1 MAFHANNSFFQLIL
15 NIFLATSFLL
25 LVFAEAKDYSQYFP
39 LHGSVFLPHDR
50 HWDFYKIRKTSF
62 GSYKNEVPTKFLAT
76 LESVMPILDIAIS
89 DAHMKYLTPWIPNTK
104 NWLEI
109 RKVPV
114 FECDDQKRAAWAA
127 LEALQWTN
135 GSGLDV
141 TFGPAC
147 DYVLASISRI
157 LSFYRVPMFTNAGF
171 SEYFESKDEG
181 LLTRVGPLQ
190 NHITMM
196 VSQLANR
203 FNWKRP
209 QLMYEKSFWE
219 SELHEAGFCKLL
231 MNGMYVWSIEKKWDL
246 QVSPRILPSYW
257 DYKNPRKFFR
267 EFLIDNVGVN
277 YGGWFNYFLNK
288 KCLKS
293 DYWHCI

>member
-1 MAFHANNSFFQLIL
+1 MALYAKFIILIL
-15 NIFLATSFLL
+15 NALLILFLGKAITEAATLRASLGR
-25 LVFAEAKDYSQYFP
+25 DYSRYFP

-50 HWDFYKIRKTSF
+50 HRDFYKTKKSF
-62 GSYKNEVPTKFLAT
+62 GSYKNEIPTKFLAT
-76 LESVMPILDIAIS
+76 LESVMPILDIAIN
-89 DAHMKYLTPWIPNTK
+89 DAHNKYLLPWIPNHK
-104 NWLEI
+104 NWLQI
-109 RKVPV
+109 REVPV
-114 FECDDQKRAAWAA
+114 FECDDQKRAAHAA
-127 LEALQWTN
+127 LEALAWTN

-171 SEYFESKDEG
+171 SEYFESKDDA

-196 VSQLANR
+196 VSKLANR
-203 FNWKRP
+203 FNWKKP

-246 QVSPRILPSYW
+246 QVSPRTLPSYW
-257 DYKNPRKFFR
+257 DYKNPRQFFR

-277 YGGWFNYFLNK
+277 HGGWFNAFVFVIE
-288 KCLKS
+288 
-293 DYWHCI
+293 W